1 MVESALVTW
10 VGLLLLGIANV
21 APHGHITVNI
31 LRPPTAPSFADINAL
46 QTHMDIGYIMMNIIP
61 VFFVSITSD
70 LLKNYDL

>member
-21 APHGHITVNI
+21 APHGHITVTI
-31 LRPPTAPSFADINAL
+31 LRPPTPPSFADIDAL
-46 QTHMDIGYIMMNIIP
+46 QTHMDIGFIMMNIIP

-70 LLKNYDL
+70 LLENYDL

>member
-31 LRPPTAPSFADINAL
+31 LRPPTPPSFADIDA
-46 QTHMDIGYIMMNIIP
+46 DAYGYRLHNDEHHP
-61 VFFVSITSD
+61 G
-70 LLKNYDL
+70 LLCEYHI